1 MKYVDLMDIPIA
13 HSPTKFQ
20 VSIIPTRWKRVPRK
34 WSNNKGKTKS
44 SQVYMI
50 NKRLI
55 DYGRDSVAKKSKDI
69 MEVDSEANA
78 TDLAEVGQSQPRQA
92 LWIFWAGTVKG

>member
-1 MKYVDLMDIPIA
+1 
-13 HSPTKFQ
+13 
-20 VSIIPTRWKRVPRK
+20 
-34 WSNNKGKTKS
+34 
-44 SQVYMI
+44 MI

-92 LWIFWAGTVKG
+92 L